1 MKNPHL
7 MTDERSCLNSIA
19 IFKSRIHLNLIINMN
34 AFEAKKSQA
43 YSIQIPYVNFSPLAQ
58 LNSFCIDYPQL
69 INLNLF

>member
-7 MTDERSCLNSIA
+7 MPDERGCLNSIA

-34 AFEAKKSQA
+34 AFEAEKSQA
-43 YSIQIPYVNFSPLAQ
+43 YSIHMPYVNFSPIAQ
-58 LNSFCIDYPQL
+58 HNSCCIDYPQF